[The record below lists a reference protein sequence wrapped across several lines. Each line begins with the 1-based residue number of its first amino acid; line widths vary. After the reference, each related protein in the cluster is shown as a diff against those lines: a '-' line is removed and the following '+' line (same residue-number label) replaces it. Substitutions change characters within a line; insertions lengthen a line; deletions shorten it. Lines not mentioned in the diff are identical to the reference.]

1 LFINGGV
8 QIEIL
13 CLAGEFAEDLVAQV
27 CALPHPKRISET
39 VTRPLN
45 RVSCWPTA
53 RWPMTRLTPHGNGG
67 SWPRWPRSSAGRRP
81 WSRASIAAPMAGWPR
96 SWSPQVASGQLAAVG
111 FHHALG
117 PGDPV
122 RVPGVPT
129 NGPRATSG
137 GLRERKRLRTR
148 RALQVEAL
156 RLFEQKGYEATT
168 IEEIAAAAEVSPR
181 TFSRYFPAKEDVVLW
196 DDFEPTFFQ
205 LLAERPRDES
215 LTESV
220 RQALREG
227 LRSIGADDLKRMQ
240 RRMRLLYS
248 TPALRA
254 RGYPQL
260 AGMMRRLVPY
270 GAQRLGLPPDDPR
283 LRVFAGA
290 VMGGF
295 VALFELWQERGGE
308 VDDELLE
315 VLLAAV
321 DFDLLNA
328 TSKPFVADG
337 SE

>member
-1 LFINGGV
+1 MTT
-8 QIEIL
+8 
-13 CLAGEFAEDLVAQV
+13 D
-27 CALPHPKRISET
+27 S
-39 VTRPLN
+39 
-45 RVSCWPTA
+45 A
-53 RWPMTRLTPHGNGG
+53 R
-67 SWPRWPRSSAGRRP
+67 A
-81 WSRASIAAPMAGWPR
+81 
-96 SWSPQVASGQLAAVG
+96 
-111 FHHALG
+111 
-117 PGDPV
+117 
-122 RVPGVPT
+122 VPG
-129 NGPRATSG
+129 ATSG

-196 DDFEPTFFQ
+196 DDFEPTFLR

-227 LRSIGADDLKRMQ
+227 LRLIGADDRERMQ
-240 RRMRLLYS
+240 RRMRLVYS
-248 TPALRA
+248 TPPLRA

-260 AGMMRRLVPY
+260 AGMTSRLAAY

-283 LRVFAGA
+283 LRIFAGA
-290 VMGGF
+290 LIGGL

-308 VDDELLE
+308 VEDEVLE
-315 VLLAAV
+315 VLLAAL

-328 TSKPFVADG
+328 TPKPLVADASERAPSKAEDGCRGPPTG
-337 SE
+337 SVEHEPC